1 MNGLPGIGVL
11 ISVLWLFGAP
21 IYLMVDTNNTAK
33 VIYESCIRS
42 ADLAFEPGGFEGDNP
57 GELKTA
63 DRRCAR
69 SFENMRLS
77 PTKLMRLLLGREG
90 GEARVD
96 DYLGADRPFM
106 ACRRRYLCYRPL
118 DTTHVCKLRKYVN
131 QLRRPFWWLKQAS
144 RVASTTYCEG
154 LSALNLRIRL
164 GG

>member
-57 GELKTA
+57 DELKTA

-77 PTKLMRLLLGREG
+77 PAKLMRLLLGREG
-90 GEARVD
+90 GEALTVWTII
-96 DYLGADRPFM
+96 LVPIVLLWLVGGVIFVTAHWI
-106 ACRRRYLCYRPL
+106 RR
-118 DTTHVCKLRKYVN
+118 T
-131 QLRRPFWWLKQAS
+131 FAS
-144 RVASTTYCEG
+144 SENT
-154 LSALNLRIRL
+154 
-164 GG
+164 

>member
-63 DRRCAR
+63 DLRGVR
-69 SFENMRLS
+69 SFVPWGLA
-77 PTKLMRLLLGREG
+77 PTMLLGLLLGGEG
-90 GEARVD
+90 GEALTVWTII
-96 DYLGADRPFM
+96 LVPIVLLWLVGGVIFVTAHWI
-106 ACRRRYLCYRPL
+106 RR
-118 DTTHVCKLRKYVN
+118 T
-131 QLRRPFWWLKQAS
+131 FAS
-144 RVASTTYCEG
+144 SENT
-154 LSALNLRIRL
+154 
-164 GG
+164 